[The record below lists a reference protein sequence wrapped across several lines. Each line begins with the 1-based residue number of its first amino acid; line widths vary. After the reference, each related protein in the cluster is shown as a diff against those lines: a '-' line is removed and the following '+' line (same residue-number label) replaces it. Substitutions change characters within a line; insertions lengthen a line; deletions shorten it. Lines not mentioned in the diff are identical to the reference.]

1 MNSFTRSQAL
11 VVLLVSLVL
20 LSVYGWSHHGQHGR
34 SRKSPQLPTKY
45 VFVQVAG
52 KVKSPGIFSFD
63 QAVTVAQAVARAG
76 GPLSPLNRS
85 DELAWAKFQTG
96 NGRRIQIITEP
107 SGATSFKLGWMAV
120 PIRLALG
127 LPLDIN
133 RASATELSQ
142 VPGINDKLADAI
154 VALRVH
160 RGGFTELEN
169 LCQVKGIGPATVDR
183 LQSYLTVSTVVD

>member
-1 MNSFTRSQAL
+1 MNYLPRSQAL
-11 VVLLVSLVL
+11 VVLLVALLL

-34 SRKSPQLPTKY
+34 SRKYPQLSTQC

-52 KVKSPGIFSFD
+52 KVKSPGIYSFD

-85 DELAWAKFQTG
+85 EELAWAKVQTG
-96 NGRRIQIITEP
+96 NGRRIYIITKP

-127 LPLDIN
+127 VPLDIN
-133 RASATELSQ
+133 QASVTELSQ

-154 VALRVH
+154 VALRVR
-160 RGGFTELEN
+160 RGGFSKLEN
-169 LCQVKGIGPATVDR
+169 LCQVKGIGPATVNR
-183 LQSYLTVSTVVD
+183 LRPYLRVGKED

>member
-1 MNSFTRSQAL
+1 MNYLSRSQAL
-11 VVLLVSLVL
+11 VVLLVSVVL

-34 SRKSPQLPTKY
+34 SRNSLQLSTKY

-52 KVKSPGIFSFD
+52 KVKSPGIYSFD

-85 DELAWAKFQTG
+85 DELAWAKVQPA

-127 LPLDIN
+127 VQLDIN
-133 RASATELSQ
+133 QASVTELSQ
-142 VPGINDKLADAI
+142 VPGINDKLADEI
-154 VALRVH
+154 VASRVR
-160 RGGFTELEN
+160 RGGYSKLEN
-169 LCQVKGIGPATVDR
+169 LCEVKGIGPATVNR
-183 LQSYLTVSTVVD
+183 LRPYLTVGKEG